1 MENHSIGVIQPDVGV
16 CGGISEAVKI
26 ANLASTYGVG
36 VQFHTC
42 GGPIAT
48 AATLQVEAAISNFL
62 IHEEHEINLKPD
74 NYGSGK
80 YHYQPVDGYYQ
91 VPNRP
96 GIGQELSEK
105 AMESAKILVVE

>member
-1 MENHSIGVIQPDVGV
+1 M
-16 CGGISEAVKI
+16 SEVVKI
-26 ANLASTYGVG
+26 ANLASTYGIG

-62 IHEEHEINLKPD
+62 IHEGHEINLKPD
-74 NYGSGK
+74 NYHSSK
-80 YHYQPVDGYYQ
+80 FHYQPADGYYQ
-91 VPNRP
+91 VSNRP

-105 AMESAKILVVE
+105 AMESAEMLVVE